1 MERLSRPCACAQ
13 NLRYKAH
20 HSKVYH
26 CLAIQRLHPPP
37 PHGRSPN
44 HKPHQSQ
51 LLCPDCGPNHC
62 GPAVAGPTTASAG
75 KSLPAHGMRNKK
87 VTLLWASD
95 HRNPHEK
102 ASRILCRLCRK
113 AQPAKRPKTV
123 YSPLPE
129 PFVNF
134 VETTLNIALHIG
146 NEQYHRCCRRNAIQT
161 NAKRNHSFPLQ
172 TAVNG
177 TPFSPLRH

>member
-95 HRNPHEK
+95 HRNPHAK
-102 ASRILCRLCRK
+102 ASRILCWLCRK

-129 PFVNF
+129 PLVNL
-134 VETTLNIALHIG
+134 EKYTK
-146 NEQYHRCCRRNAIQT
+146 HRPAHW
-161 NAKRNHSFPLQ
+161 KRTIPSLLWSKCHSNKCQKKP
-172 TAVNG
+172 
-177 TPFSPLRH
+177 